1 MPISD
6 PVFQVT
12 AQGITAPS
20 YAEILE
26 YLQGQARQIF
36 GSDINLSADT
46 QDGQL
51 IAIVAAAISDANA
64 QAIAVYNSFNP
75 NTAVGV
81 ALDSAVK
88 TNGLKRREPTQSTV
102 DLLLVGQAGAVITN
116 GVAIDTFENR
126 WLLPASVVIQ
136 TIGQTTVTAIAEE
149 AGDIAAPAG
158 SITTIGTPTL
168 GWQSVTNPSAAT
180 IGVPVET
187 DAELRARQAR
197 STAIA
202 SVSLW
207 EGIIGALLDLPGVT
221 RVSGVKNDTDTPTPG
236 GIPGHSIAMIVEGG
250 DAQTIG
256 ETIFLKKGEGVGTFG
271 DVSITYLDAYG
282 FPNAVYFSRPDVV
295 QIYCTITITPGAGYL
310 SSVAD
315 EIQQR
320 VADYV
325 NSLDIGVSVNIG
337 RVLASAIKD
346 CTTGVD
352 TRFDVTGITLGTSSG
367 AQSAASVPIAWDD
380 AAQCLAANVSVEL
393 ADE

>member
-88 TNGLKRREPTQSTV
+88 TNGIKRREPTQSTV

-221 RVSGVKNDTDTPTPG
+221 RVSGVKNDTDTPTPD

-352 TRFDVTGITLGTSSG
+352 TRFDVTGITLGTSSV

>member
-221 RVSGVKNDTDTPTPG
+221 RVSGVKNDTDTPTPD

-352 TRFDVTGITLGTSSG
+352 TRFDVTGITLGTSSV

>member
-221 RVSGVKNDTDTPTPG
+221 RVSGVKNDTDTPTPD

-250 DAQTIG
+250 DVQTIG

-352 TRFDVTGITLGTSSG
+352 TRFDVTGITLGTSSV

>member
-221 RVSGVKNDTDTPTPG
+221 RVSGVKNDTDTPTPD

-282 FPNAVYFSRPDVV
+282 FPNTVYFSRPDVV

-367 AQSAASVPIAWDD
+367 AQSAASVPIAWND

>member
-36 GSDINLSADT
+36 GNDINLSADT
-46 QDGQL
+46 QDGQI
-51 IAIVAAAISDANA
+51 IAIVAAAISDVNA

-75 NTAVGV
+75 NTAIGV

-102 DLLLVGQAGAVITN
+102 DLLLVGKAGTFITN
-116 GVAIDTFENR
+116 GIAIDTFENR
-126 WLLPASVVIQ
+126 WLLPASVVIP
-136 TIGQTTVTAIAEE
+136 TLGQITVTATADE

-168 GWQSVTNPSAAT
+168 GWQSVTNTSAAT

-221 RVSGVKNDTDTPTPG
+221 RVSGVKNDTSEPTPV

-256 ETIFLKKGEGVGTFG
+256 ETIFLKKGEGVGTYG
-271 DVSITYLDAYG
+271 DVKVTYLDSYG
-282 FPNAVYFSRPDVV
+282 FPNDIRFSRPDVV
-295 QIYCTITITPGAGYL
+295 EVYCTVKIAPGSDYL
-310 SSVAD
+310 STVAD
-315 EIQQR
+315 EIKER
-320 VADYV
+320 IASYI

-367 AQSAASVPIAWDD
+367 GQTAASVPIAWDQ
-380 AAQCLAANVSVEL
+380 AAQCSAANVSVEL
-393 ADE
+393 ADD

>member
-221 RVSGVKNDTDTPTPG
+221 RVSGVKNDTDTPTPD

-352 TRFDVTGITLGTSSG
+352 TRFDVTGITLGTSSV
-367 AQSAASVPIAWDD
+367 AQSAASVPIAWND
-380 AAQCLAANVSVEL
+380 AAQCLSANVSVEL

>member
-26 YLQGQARQIF
+26 YLQEQARQIF
-36 GSDINLSADT
+36 GSDINLAADT

-51 IAIVAAAISDANA
+51 IAIVAAAISDVNA

-88 TNGLKRREPTQSTV
+88 TNGLQRREPTKSTV
-102 DLLLVGQAGAVITN
+102 DLLLVGQAGTVITN

-126 WLLPASVVIQ
+126 WLLPASVVIP
-136 TIGQTTVTAIAEE
+136 TLGQITVTATAEE

-168 GWQSVTNPSAAT
+168 GWQSVTNTSAAT

-221 RVSGVKNDTDTPTPG
+221 RVSGVKNDTDTPTPN

-271 DVSITYLDAYG
+271 DVSITYLDTYG

-310 SSVAD
+310 STVAD

-346 CTTGVD
+346 CATGVD

-367 AQSAASVPIAWDD
+367 GQTAASVQIAWDQ
-380 AAQCLAANVSVEL
+380 AAQCSAANVSVEL
-393 ADE
+393 ADD

>member
-221 RVSGVKNDTDTPTPG
+221 RVSGVKNDTDTPTPD

-295 QIYCTITITPGAGYL
+295 QIYCTITITPGVGYL

-352 TRFDVTGITLGTSSG
+352 TRFDVTGITLGTSSV
-367 AQSAASVPIAWDD
+367 AQSAASVPIAWND

>member
-12 AQGITAPS
+12 AQGIAAPS

-26 YLQGQARQIF
+26 YLQGQARRIF
-36 GSDINLSADT
+36 GSDINLDADT

-51 IAIVAAAISDANA
+51 VAIVAAAISDVNA
-64 QAIAVYNSFNP
+64 QAIATYNAFNP
-75 NTAVGV
+75 NTAQGV
-81 ALDSAVK
+81 ALDGAVK
-88 TNGLKRREPTQSTV
+88 TNGLRRRDATNSQV
-102 DLLLVGQAGAVITN
+102 DLRIIGQTGTVITG

-126 WLLPASVVIQ
+126 WLLPASVVIPAL
-136 TIGQTTVTAIAEE
+136 GQITVTATAEE

-187 DAELRARQAR
+187 DVELRARQAR

-221 RVSGVKNDTDTPTPG
+221 RVSGVKNDTDTPTQD

-250 DAQTIG
+250 DAQTIA

-282 FPNAVYFSRPDVV
+282 FPNAVYFSRPDAV

-310 SSVAD
+310 STVAD

-352 TRFDVTGITLGTSSG
+352 TRFDVTGVTLGTSSG
-367 AQSAASVPIAWDD
+367 AQSAASVPIAWDE
-380 AAQCLAANVSVEL
+380 AAQCSAANVSVEL

>member
-221 RVSGVKNDTDTPTPG
+221 RVSGVKNDTDTPTPD

-352 TRFDVTGITLGTSSG
+352 TRFDVTGITLGTSSV

-380 AAQCLAANVSVEL
+380 AAQCLSANVSVEL

>member
-221 RVSGVKNDTDTPTPG
+221 RVSGVKNDTDTPTPD

-325 NSLDIGVSVNIG
+325 NSLDIGASVNIG

-352 TRFDVTGITLGTSSG
+352 TRFDVTGITLGTSSV

>member
-36 GSDINLSADT
+36 GNDINLSADT
-46 QDGQL
+46 QDGQI
-51 IAIVAAAISDANA
+51 IAIVAAAISDVNA

-75 NTAVGV
+75 NTAIGV

-102 DLLLVGQAGAVITN
+102 DLLLVGQAGTVITN
-116 GVAIDTFENR
+116 GIAIDTFENR
-126 WLLPASVVIQ
+126 WRLPASVVIP
-136 TIGQTTVTAIAEE
+136 TLGQITVTATADE

-168 GWQSVTNPSAAT
+168 GWQSVTNTSAAT

-221 RVSGVKNDTDTPTPG
+221 RVSGVKNDTSEPTPD

-271 DVSITYLDAYG
+271 DVSITYLDTYG
-282 FPNAVYFSRPDVV
+282 FPNSVSFSRPDVV
-295 QIYCTITITPGAGYL
+295 QVYCTITITPGAGYL
-310 SSVAD
+310 STVAD

-352 TRFDVTGITLGTSSG
+352 TRFDVTCITLGTSSG
-367 AQSAASVPIAWDD
+367 GQTAASVPIAWDQ
-380 AAQCLAANVSVEL
+380 AAQCSAANVSVEL
-393 ADE
+393 ADD

>member
-12 AQGITAPS
+12 AQGIAAPS

-26 YLQGQARQIF
+26 YLQGQAKQIF

-51 IAIVAAAISDANA
+51 IAIVAAAISDVNA

-102 DLLLVGQAGAVITN
+102 DLLLVGQAGTVITN
-116 GVAIDTFENR
+116 GVAIDNFENR

-136 TIGQTTVTAIAEE
+136 TIGQITVTATAEE

-221 RVSGVKNDTDTPTPG
+221 RVSGVKNDTDTPTQG

-282 FPNAVYFSRPDVV
+282 FPNAVHFSRPDVV
-295 QIYCTITITPGAGYL
+295 QVYCTITITPGAGYL
-310 SSVAD
+310 STVAD

-325 NSLDIGVSVNIG
+325 YSLDIGVSVNIG

-352 TRFDVTGITLGTSSG
+352 TRFDVTGITLGTTSG
-367 AQSAASVPIAWDD
+367 AQSAASVPIAWDET
-380 AAQCLAANVSVEL
+380 ALCSAANVSVEL

>member
-36 GSDINLSADT
+36 GSDITLAADT

-51 IAIVAAAISDANA
+51 IAIVAAAISDVNA

-75 NTAVGV
+75 NTAIGV

-88 TNGLKRREPTQSTV
+88 TNGLQRREPTQSTV
-102 DLLLVGQAGAVITN
+102 DLLLVGQAGTIITN
-116 GVAIDTFENR
+116 GVAVDSFENR
-126 WLLPASVVIQ
+126 WLLPAEVVIP
-136 TIGQTTVTAIAEE
+136 TAGQITVTATAEE

-158 SITTIGTPTL
+158 SVTTIGTPTL
-168 GWQSVTNPSAAT
+168 GWQSVKNPAAAA

-221 RVSGVKNDTDTPTPG
+221 RVSGVKNDTSEPTPD

-271 DVSITYLDAYG
+271 DVSITYLDTYG
-282 FPNAVYFSRPDVV
+282 FPNSVSFSRPDVV
-295 QIYCTITITPGAGYL
+295 EIYCTLTIEPGADFL
-310 SSVAD
+310 STVAD
-315 EIQQR
+315 EVKARI
-320 VADYV
+320 ADYI
-325 NSLDIGVSVNIG
+325 NALDIGTSVNIG

-346 CTTGVD
+346 CSTGVD
-352 TRFDVTGITLGTSSG
+352 ARFDVTAITLGTSSES
-367 AQSAASVPIAWDD
+367 QTTASVPIAWNQ
-380 AAQCLAANVSVEL
+380 AARCSVENISVEIG
-393 ADE
+393 DE